1 MRALAAVLA
10 VVLSRCGADATP
22 AGASASVS
30 AAPTAAA
37 PSSAPA
43 REPVTAAASAGRT
56 PPLDVGSPAPD
67 VVFTFAEGSTAPLAS
82 FRGQPVLVYF
92 YPQDDTPGCTKEA
105 EGIRDAYD
113 QFRSANVKV
122 IGVSMQDAASHQAFS
137 AKLKLPFS
145 LAVDVDGSVATA
157 FHVPIRDQRAA
168 RQSFL
173 IDRDGKIAFV
183 WSRVDPGPHAAAV
196 LKQLKGP

>member
-1 MRALAAVLA
+1 MGPTCGRRGERLGEHRAHG
-10 VVLSRCGADATP
+10 SC
-22 AGASASVS
+22 
-30 AAPTAAA
+30 

-43 REPVTAAASAGRT
+43 REPS
-56 PPLDVGSPAPD
+56 PPLRPGARRRSGIPAPD
-67 VVFTFAEGSTAPLAS
+67 VVFTFAEGTAPSRAS
-82 FRGQPVLVYF
+82 RGQPVLVYF
-92 YPQDDTPGCTKEA
+92 YPQGRHARLHQKRR
-105 EGIRDAYD
+105 GIRDAYD

-173 IDRDGKIAFV
+173 IDKDGKIAFV